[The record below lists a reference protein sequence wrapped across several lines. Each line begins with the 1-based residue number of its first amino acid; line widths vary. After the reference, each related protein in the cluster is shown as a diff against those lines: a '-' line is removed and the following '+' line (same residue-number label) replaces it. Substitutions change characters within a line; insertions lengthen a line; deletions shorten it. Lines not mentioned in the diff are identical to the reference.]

1 VLITVSQR
9 IPKVLRE
16 DDMVCRYGGDEFVIL
31 LTFIDHPRVLATR
44 IAEKLI
50 ESIQQPIRFQ
60 SGQEITVGCSIG
72 VAFAWP
78 RKKEEIEAL
87 LEKADAAMY
96 LAKKGNAGKV
106 VFSSI

>member
-1 VLITVSQR
+1 
-9 IPKVLRE
+9 
-16 DDMVCRYGGDEFVIL
+16 VCRFGGDEFVIL
-31 LTFIDHPRVLATR
+31 LTFTDHPRVLASK
-44 IAEKLI
+44 IADKLI
-50 ESIQQPIRFQ
+50 GVIQKTIRLQ
-60 SGQEITVGCSIG
+60 SGQEINVGCSIG

-78 RKKEEIEAL
+78 KKKEEIEVL